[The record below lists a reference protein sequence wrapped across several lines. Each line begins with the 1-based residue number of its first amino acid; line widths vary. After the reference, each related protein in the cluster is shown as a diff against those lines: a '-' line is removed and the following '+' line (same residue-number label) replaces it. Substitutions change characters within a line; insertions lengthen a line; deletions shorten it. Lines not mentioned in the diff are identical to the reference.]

1 MIPLRD
7 SVAVQRWPVVTWLLI
22 GINVWVFLN
31 ELLLGP
37 ELEAFIRTWA
47 FIPARYF
54 ALSELNPGDWAG
66 RYLPIFTS
74 MFLHGGWL
82 HLLGNMVYLWIFGD
96 NVEDRLGH
104 VRYLIFYL
112 ATGLGAALVHAHLAP
127 DSTLPTVGAS
137 GAISGVLGAY
147 FVLFPHARVYT
158 LVPFVFVFLGVV
170 EIPAAVYLG
179 FWFAMQ
185 VLSGAAGLA
194 AQVDADGGGVAW
206 WAHIGGFVMGMAVAA
221 LLRARRPQERP
232 WRPEYAPW

>member
-7 SVAVQRWPVVTWLLI
+7 SVTVQRWPVVTWLLI
-22 GINVWVFLN
+22 AINVWVFLD

-54 ALSELNPGDWAG
+54 ALSETSPGDWAG

-104 VRYLIFYL
+104 VRYLI
-112 ATGLGAALVHAHLAP
+112 
-127 DSTLPTVGAS
+127 
-137 GAISGVLGAY
+137 
-147 FVLFPHARVYT
+147 
-158 LVPFVFVFLGVV
+158 
-170 EIPAAVYLG
+170 
-179 FWFAMQ
+179 
-185 VLSGAAGLA
+185 
-194 AQVDADGGGVAW
+194 
-206 WAHIGGFVMGMAVAA
+206 
-221 LLRARRPQERP
+221 
-232 WRPEYAPW
+232 

>member
-7 SVAVQRWPVVTWLLI
+7 SVTMQRWPVVTWLLI
-22 GINVWVFLN
+22 AINVWVFLD

-54 ALSELNPGDWAG
+54 ALSEMNPGDWAG

-112 ATGLGAALVHAHLAP
+112 VTGLGAALVHAHLAP
-127 DSTLPTVGAS
+127 GSTLPTVGAS

-147 FVLFPHARVYT
+147 LVLFPQARVYT
-158 LVPFVFVFLGVV
+158 LVPWVFIFLGVI
-170 EIPAAVYLG
+170 EIPATVYLG
-179 FWFAMQ
+179 LWFLMQ
-185 VLSGAAGLA
+185 VLNGAVGLA
-194 AQVDADGGGVAW
+194 APMEAAGGGVAW

-221 LLRARRPQERP
+221 LLRARRPERRP

>member
-1 MIPLRD
+1 MVPLRD
-7 SVAVQRWPVVTWLLI
+7 SMPVQRWPVVTWVLI
-22 GINVWVFLN
+22 GVNVWVFLN

-54 ALSELNPGDWAG
+54 ALGEIAPDDVG

-82 HLLGNMVYLWIFGD
+82 HLVGNMIYLWIFGD

-104 VRYLIFYL
+104 VRYLVFYL
-112 ATGLGAALVHAHLAP
+112 VTGAGAALVHAHLAP

-147 FVLFPHARVYT
+147 LVLFPHARVYT
-158 LVPFVFVFLGVV
+158 LVPWVFIFLGVI
-170 EIPAAVYLG
+170 EIPATVYLG
-179 FWFAMQ
+179 VWFLMQ
-185 VLSGAAGLA
+185 VLNGAIGLA
-194 AQVDADGGGVAW
+194 APVEAAGGGVAW
-206 WAHIGGFVMGMAVAA
+206 WAHIGGFVMGLGVAS
-221 LLRARRPQERP
+221 LLRRRRPDRRP